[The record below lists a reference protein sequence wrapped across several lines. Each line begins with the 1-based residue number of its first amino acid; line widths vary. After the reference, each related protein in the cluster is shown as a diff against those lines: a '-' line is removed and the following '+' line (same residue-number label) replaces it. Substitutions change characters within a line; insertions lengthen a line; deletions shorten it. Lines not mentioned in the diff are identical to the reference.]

1 MARVGHFFWRALF
14 WGALI
19 IASLLALVPLPEL
32 PPLTFSLSDKAQHA
46 LVFTVLWCLGAAS
59 YPDRRRQL
67 AVALLCYGGAIEA
80 AQALTPTRQAE
91 WADWLA
97 DAIGIALG
105 WWAMSWAVRLRR
117 AVP

>member
-1 MARVGHFFWRALF
+1 MARVGLPVWRALF

-19 IASLLALVPLPEL
+19 AVFGLALLPLAEL
-32 PPLTFSLSDKAQHA
+32 PPLAFSLSDKAQHA
-46 LVFTVLWCLGAAS
+46 LVFTALWCLGATA
-59 YPDRRRQL
+59 YPDTRGLL
-67 AVALLCYGGAIEA
+67 AVALLGYGGAIET

-105 WWAMSWAVRLRR
+105 WWAMSWAVSLRQ